1 MSGRADWRV
10 ITRVVRAVPEVPVI
24 GNGDVTS
31 PADARRM
38 LAETGCAGVM
48 IGRAALGSPWIFR
61 RVEHELRTGAPLPE
75 PDRSERATVALD
87 HARRMLLTTRMPV
100 RRAIRE
106 LRGQLLHY
114 VLDPS
119 GQRGVRD
126 ALVRVQTPDELMALL
141 TPLTKER
148 PSPVDSP

>member
-1 MSGRADWRV
+1 M
-10 ITRVVRAVPEVPVI
+10 PEVPVI

-61 RVEHELRTGAPLPE
+61 RVEHELRTGGPLPE
-75 PDRSERATVALD
+75 PDRSERATVALH

-114 VLDPS
+114 ALDPS
-119 GQRGVRD
+119 GQTGVRD
-126 ALVRVQTPDELMALL
+126 ALVRVETPEELMALL
-141 TPLTKER
+141 TPLAKEG
-148 PSPVDSP
+148 PNPVAAP